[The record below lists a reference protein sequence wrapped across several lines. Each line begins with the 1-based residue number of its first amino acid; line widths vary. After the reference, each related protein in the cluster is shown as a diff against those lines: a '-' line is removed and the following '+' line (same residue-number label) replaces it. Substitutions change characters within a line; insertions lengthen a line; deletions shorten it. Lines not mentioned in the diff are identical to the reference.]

1 MTRVLQIRR
10 GTTAQNDNFTGL
22 AGEITFDT
30 DEKRIRVH
38 DGATLGGFAL
48 ARVDEIPTASDTF
61 DIDSVSDTKWA
72 EIVAR
77 VAPATFTVSHS
88 TPITVSNTTII
99 EYFFAGI
106 SVTPYIIRANLVC
119 QTAAAG
125 YAVGDETSAFGIGA
139 YATPL
144 FNTYTDANGLYVQ
157 MAVGN
162 QAFWVAHKTTGA
174 KTNIVNGEWK
184 LKFYI
189 YC

>member
-1 MTRVLQIRR
+1 MCR
-10 GTTAQNDNFTGL
+10 G
-22 AGEITFDT
+22 
-30 DEKRIRVH
+30 
-38 DGATLGGFAL
+38 
-48 ARVDEIPTASDTF
+48 
-61 DIDSVSDTKWA
+61 
-72 EIVAR
+72 
-77 VAPATFTVSHS
+77 
-88 TPITVSNTTII
+88 
-99 EYFFAGI
+99 
-106 SVTPYIIRANLVC
+106 IIRANLVC